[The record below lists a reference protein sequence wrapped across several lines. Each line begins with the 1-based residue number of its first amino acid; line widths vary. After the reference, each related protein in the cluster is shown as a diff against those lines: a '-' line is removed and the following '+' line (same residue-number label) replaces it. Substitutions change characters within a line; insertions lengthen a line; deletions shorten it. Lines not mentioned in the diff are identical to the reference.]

1 LAKRWG
7 IRIVTTDTGGWW
19 QSSRSLSALPHR
31 IFERTLMR
39 YSDIIL
45 AFTRQPDQLYPDKRI
60 RRRVRSLTHPGFRNV
75 YPPGPARAEAYAQL
89 GLSQQAGYIYLCF
102 ATHHSER
109 ELLSLVDAFAVLQ
122 KNSHHV
128 TLLLVG
134 TSHDT
139 QHTLLQR
146 VARNKGIF
154 RFPQEPNPHDISVY
168 MSATD
173 AIVLPHF
180 AQQTSGMLETAM
192 LALSFERRI
201 VVPDLPRFRGM
212 LPPRATAIYNPTNRS
227 SLAEAMQ
234 AVQSSEFQ
242 LKAKDKKT
250 LEAES
255 SWNAYAQ
262 RLIEIYK
269 QILTH

>member
-1 LAKRWG
+1 
-7 IRIVTTDTGGWW
+7 
-19 QSSRSLSALPHR
+19 
-31 IFERTLMR
+31 MR
-39 YSDIIL
+39 YSDIIF

-75 YPPGPARAEAYAQL
+75 YPPIPARAEAYVQL
-89 GLSQQAGYIYLCF
+89 GLSQQARYVYLCF

-122 KNSHHV
+122 KNSQNI

-134 TSHDT
+134 TSHDKR
-139 QHTLLQR
+139 HTLKQR
-146 VARNKGIF
+146 IVHNKAIF
-154 RFPQEPNPHDISVY
+154 CFPKEPSSHDVSLY
-168 MSATD
+168 MSAAD

-180 AQQTSGMLETAM
+180 AQQTAGMLETAM

-212 LPPRATAIYNPTNRS
+212 LPPRATAVYNPANRA
-227 SLAEAMQ
+227 SLVKAMQ
-234 AVQSSEFQ
+234 EVQSSEFK
-242 LKAKDKKT
+242 LKVKDRKT

-255 SWNAYAQ
+255 SWNSYAQ
-262 RLIEIYK
+262 RVIDIYK
-269 QILTH
+269 QVLST